1 MRGCFRVSDQ
11 VRHPDRVLPAYAG
24 MFPRRRR
31 HLHLLHCSPRVCG
44 DVSQIITHLH
54 RPPQFSPRM
63 RGCFHDDRWR
73 HSSFRVLPAYAGM
86 FPCGR
91 LRKPRGAGSP
101 RVCGD
106 VSVSDDYSQ
115 ARAQFSPRMR
125 GCFRSRLPA
134 IDRRDV
140 LPAYAGMFRRLIDLT
155 NNNGGSPRVCG
166 DVSSSILPMK
176 WRCRFSPRMRGC
188 FSVGLSLGDVTI
200 VLPAYAG
207 MFLRKPRQHRCQR
220 GFSPRMRGCFPRVLR
235 WGPPAL
241 SSPRVCGDVS
251 VG

>member
-1 MRGCFRVSDQ
+1 MRGCFRKGLRQLRGCS
-11 VRHPDRVLPAYAG
+11 VLPAYAG
-24 MFPRRRR
+24 MFP
-31 HLHLLHCSPRVCG
+31 S
-44 DVSQIITHLH
+44 I
-54 RPPQFSPRM
+54 RPSTAS
-63 RGCFHDDRWR
+63 G
-73 HSSFRVLPAYAGM
+73 SS
-86 FPCGR
+86 
-91 LRKPRGAGSP
+91 
-101 RVCGD
+101 
-106 VSVSDDYSQ
+106 
-115 ARAQFSPRMR
+115 
-125 GCFRSRLPA
+125 
-134 IDRRDV
+134 
-140 LPAYAGMFRRLIDLT
+140 
-155 NNNGGSPRVCG
+155 SPRVCG

-251 VG
+251 PQCAAGMRIAAFSPRMRGCFWGLLALP

>member
-1 MRGCFRVSDQ
+1 MKG
-11 VRHPDRVLPAYAG
+11 
-24 MFPRRRR
+24 
-31 HLHLLHCSPRVCG
+31 SPRVCG
-44 DVSQIITHLH
+44 DVSSFTSS
-54 RPPQFSPRM
+54 RPSTSWFSPRM
-63 RGCFHDDRWR
+63 RGCFLKEAL
-73 HSSFRVLPAYAGM
+73 SAVTKCVLPAYAGM

-220 GFSPRMRGCFPRVLR
+220 GFSPRMRGCFSTMRGRHAHCSVL
-235 WGPPAL
+235 PAYAGMFL
-241 SSPRVCGDVS
+241 
-251 VG
+251 